1 MDNRAGQSSGK
12 LGHGAKE
19 ELLSKPAKGSQ
30 ADECSSLTS
39 GAGSQNNEASYQS
52 ENDLN
57 IGNSLAGWGNQWNQT
72 PSVGD
77 VASGG
82 DTTSNVGN
90 DSSQGDQD
98 RQNDQEGSSTQSIPE
113 SDARDLARELEDRIK
128 GDEISPAELV
138 NSLDDLRRRSSASGG
153 EEND

>member
-12 LGHGAKE
+12 MGHGAKE
-19 ELLSKPAKGSQ
+19 ELLSKPAKGNQ

-39 GAGSQNNEASYQS
+39 GAGSQNNKVSYQP

-57 IGNSLAGWGNQWNQT
+57 IGNSLAGWDQWNQT
-72 PSVGD
+72 LSVGD
-77 VASGG
+77 VASG
-82 DTTSNVGN
+82 DDATSNVGN

-128 GDEISPAELV
+128 TDMVSPAELV
-138 NSLDDLRRRSSASGG
+138 DSLGDLRERSSASGG